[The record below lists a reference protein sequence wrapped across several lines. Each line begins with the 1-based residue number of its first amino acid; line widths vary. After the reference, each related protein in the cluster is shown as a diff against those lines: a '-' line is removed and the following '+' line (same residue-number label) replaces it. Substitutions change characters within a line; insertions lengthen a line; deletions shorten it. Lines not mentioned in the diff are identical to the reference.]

1 MSVIEFT
8 PNGYPRFGG
17 LRRDEPSALSKP
29 GMGTAAWERLEKRSI
44 KG

>member
-17 LRRDEPSALSKP
+17 LRRDGPPPYPNL
-29 GMGTAAWERLEKRSI
+29 AWERLPGSVWRS
-44 KG
+44 GV